1 MNEILQTRA
10 VVTKPALN
18 PQLCFSSSSL
28 QVHQDNSHPL
38 TVCSFW
44 VIEGT
49 AGQEQWPQDNTAVTA
64 SCPLP
69 FAGPGCRDS
78 WKGLQVKLWEWGHG
92 RVRKSSARYNVSPVL
107 IDEGNSMILILRH
120 SNGDLNS
127 ASAVLSFVDK
137 DLQASC
143 PLDDPRVSDF
153 KFLTRWCWEM
163 WAGRAE
169 GTWR

>member
-38 TVCSFW
+38 TVCSFG
-44 VIEGT
+44 VTEGT

-69 FAGPGCRDS
+69 FAHFQDVETAEKVYRS
-78 WKGLQVKLWEWGHG
+78 SSEWGHG

-107 IDEGNSMILILRH
+107 IDEGNSRILTFRH
-120 SNGDLNS
+120 SNRDLNS